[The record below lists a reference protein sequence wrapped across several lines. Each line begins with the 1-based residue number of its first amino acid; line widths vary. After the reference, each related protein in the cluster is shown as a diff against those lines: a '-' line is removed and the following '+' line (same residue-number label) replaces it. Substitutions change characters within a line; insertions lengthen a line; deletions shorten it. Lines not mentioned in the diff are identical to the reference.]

1 MTAPSETP
9 LEKSQRLAREL
20 TDDPVAASMI
30 RKHVAPVRLIDLLE
44 LTEEDFYFAFPA
56 LTEPSDG
63 D

>member
-1 MTAPSETP
+1 MAPSETP

-20 TDDPVAASMI
+20 TDDTVAASMI
-30 RKHVAPVRLIDLLE
+30 RQHVSPVSLIDLLE

-56 LTEPSDG
+56 LIKPSDE

>member
-1 MTAPSETP
+1 
-9 LEKSQRLAREL
+9 
-20 TDDPVAASMI
+20 MI

-63 D
+63 E